1 MCLRD
6 LVSGGRTPTV
16 RFSRFAVVGGLCAA
30 LSNTA
35 VIVLVRYG
43 YGSVVAT
50 LLAFG
55 QFCSSAMRCI
65 RSSRLIESLHGLPS
79 QVRSRNSCESSDLDG
94 CPLCIQRCFK
104 GLHRD
109 RRSGRDLADI
119 PVELYVGEM
128 GFHCG
133 TRNGS
138 GTAPERLPG
147 ELKRLTQWRG

>member
-16 RFSRFAVVGGLCAA
+16 RFSRFAVVGGLCAV

-55 QFCSSAMRCI
+55 PVLLIGYALHSVFTFDREP
-65 RSSRLIESLHGLPS
+65 SRLTFTRYALATAANLPIWMAALYAF
-79 QVRSRNSCESSDLDG
+79 SDVLRVSIG
-94 CPLCIQRCFK
+94 IVAPAATLLIFLWNYMSAK
-104 GLHRD
+104 W
-109 RRSGRDLADI
+109 AFI
-119 PVELYVGEM
+119 AEP
-128 GFHCG
+128 
-133 TRNGS
+133 
-138 GTAPERLPG
+138 GTAPEQPRNASPG
-147 ELKRLTQWRG
+147 ELNG